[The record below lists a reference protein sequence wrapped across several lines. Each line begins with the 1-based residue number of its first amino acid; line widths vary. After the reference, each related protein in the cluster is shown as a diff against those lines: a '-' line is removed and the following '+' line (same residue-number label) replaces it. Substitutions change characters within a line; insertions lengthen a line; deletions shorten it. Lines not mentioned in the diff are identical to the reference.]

1 MRNVNLY
8 SSGSRRRIGQQA
20 FDQIG
25 VNRTIPFALKTPNS
39 ALASFG
45 ADMFRALTAK
55 AEKDKEEK
63 IRTDMLAAMLGDK
76 YQYDPN
82 KASESFTP
90 SPYMESQRAALADAQ
105 AQAQPEGV
113 SALGLGSDS
122 SALMPS
128 LQSMPLTDFEP
139 ENIEALMAQAP
150 SSGISSEALE
160 PDFNSTDFTRQ
171 PNLGDAGAMQAAL
184 IGDIKTPLGY
194 AGDRGG
200 LPASTEELELAAYAG
215 SPEEMAAQESAYRAT
230 VNTPDAV
237 AARMAEAVRLNPDIA
252 KDPAYAQFVQSHVA
266 EQQRL
271 RAEST
276 ARDRAVDVRDEER
289 LYDEKISD
297 IENQRKIAAALVK
310 QQGEET
316 IEGLKPRSSSSGLT
330 KSNAPYKR
338 LRKDGTPGLFQMQQQ
353 SDGTWLEKDLGDPLE
368 DQLEFGDM
376 TSAQLNTHSQIELET
391 EIASLKKEDPTNP
404 AIKELENRLKTLKEN
419 INKAPNVKQQGK
431 FAETVGK
438 KLAETAVD
446 DYILARGTTQKVA
459 KIDDLIDRLNA
470 TDGSNFG
477 FLAEAKLAGR
487 KLLALFGSE
496 EQFEKISGVEMIA
509 MLQDSDVFPLITS
522 LGIGARGLDTPAERN
537 FLRDVMTG
545 RITLTKETLLLM
557 AHQRRNIQTEIAKDW
572 NRQLE
577 EGTVGQYR
585 KVDVPPAKN
594 VPRKKGARRQFDK
607 QGKLVR

>member
-1 MRNVNLY
+1 MRNIDLY
-8 SSGSRRRIGQQA
+8 RGGSRGLLGGQVARIPSYTAKPYDIETPASARYG
-20 FDQIG
+20 
-25 VNRTIPFALKTPNS
+25 FAAK
-39 ALASFG
+39 
-45 ADMFRALTAK
+45 MVEALTAK
-55 AEKDKEEK
+55 AEKDKKDK
-63 IRTDMLAAMLGDK
+63 IRSSMLAAMLGDK
-76 YQYDPN
+76 YQYDPS

-90 SPYMESQRAALADAQ
+90 SEYIESQRVALADAQ

-122 SALMPS
+122 SALMPFESIPTTGVQGPS
-128 LQSMPLTDFEP
+128 L
-139 ENIEALMAQAP
+139 
-150 SSGISSEALE
+150 GISSEANEQGVLE
-160 PDFNSTDFTRQ
+160 PQFESTNFTRQ

-184 IGDIKTPLGY
+184 IGDVETP
-194 AGDRGG
+194 
-200 LPASTEELELAAYAG
+200 EQELAAYAG
-215 SPEEMAAQESAYRAT
+215 SPEEMAAQESAYKAT

-237 AARMAEAVRLNPDIA
+237 SARMAEAVRLNPEIA

-276 ARDRAVDVRDEER
+276 ARDRAVGVRDEER

-297 IENQRKIAAALVK
+297 IENQRKIAAASAEQK
-310 QQGEET
+310 GRET
-316 IEGLKPRSSSSGLT
+316 IEGLKPRSSGSGLT

-368 DQLEFGDM
+368 DKLEFGDM

-391 EIASLKKEDPTNP
+391 EIASLIKEDPTNP
-404 AIKELENRLKTLKEN
+404 AIKELENRLKILKEN
-419 INKAPNVKQQGK
+419 INKDPRNIQAGRY
-431 FAETVGK
+431 AWEVGGR
-438 KLAETAVD
+438 LGETAVD
-446 DYILARGTTQKVA
+446 DYILARDTTQKVA
-459 KIDDLIDRLNA
+459 KIDDLINRLNA
-470 TDGSNFG
+470 TDGSNLG
-477 FLAEAKLAGR
+477 FLAEAKQAGR

-496 EQFEKISGVEMIA
+496 EQLEKISGIEMIA
-509 MLQDSDVFPLITS
+509 MLQDSDVFPLITA
-522 LGIGARGLDTPAERN
+522 LGIGARGLDTPAERD

-557 AHQRRNIQTEIAKDW
+557 AHQRRNIQRQLAVDW

-577 EGTVGQYR
+577 EGTLGKYG

-594 VPRKKGARRQFDK
+594 VPREKGARRQFDK

>member
-1 MRNVNLY
+1 
-8 SSGSRRRIGQQA
+8 
-20 FDQIG
+20 
-25 VNRTIPFALKTPNS
+25 
-39 ALASFG
+39 
-45 ADMFRALTAK
+45 
-55 AEKDKEEK
+55 
-63 IRTDMLAAMLGDK
+63 
-76 YQYDPN
+76 
-82 KASESFTP
+82 
-90 SPYMESQRAALADAQ
+90 
-105 AQAQPEGV
+105 
-113 SALGLGSDS
+113 
-122 SALMPS
+122 
-128 LQSMPLTDFEP
+128 
-139 ENIEALMAQAP
+139 
-150 SSGISSEALE
+150 
-160 PDFNSTDFTRQ
+160 
-171 PNLGDAGAMQAAL
+171 
-184 IGDIKTPLGY
+184 
-194 AGDRGG
+194 
-200 LPASTEELELAAYAG
+200 
-215 SPEEMAAQESAYRAT
+215 
-230 VNTPDAV
+230 
-237 AARMAEAVRLNPDIA
+237 
-252 KDPAYAQFVQSHVA
+252 VQSHVA

-496 EQFEKISGVEMIA
+496 EQLEKISGVEIIA